1 MNQFYNLQGLC
12 FSTVSLPIRHLHSI
26 KSTNLSTRQL
36 HTSTN
41 PLKVRPL
48 IVATTPPP
56 QESSSNLAVENAL
69 LINSVPFLWGS
80 YGPITEILYDID
92 PTLPIPLLNLFAYIA
107 AFGSLVAAQIF
118 RTPSNNNSSSF
129 LPAFELGSY
138 LYFAS
143 WLNLIS
149 LKLTSASRAA
159 FLVQLTTA
167 FIPILDSLRGTRLS
181 PQIIFACCLA
191 IFGAGILAV
200 DTELSSS
207 ASTIAE
213 NASPNLFGAF
223 NVGDALAVV
232 AALCYR

>member
-1 MNQFYNLQGLC
+1 MNQFCNLPGLC
-12 FSTVSLPIRHLHSI
+12 FSVVSFPVRRFHSI
-26 KSTNLSTRQL
+26 KSTNLNTRQW
-36 HTSTN
+36 HISTN
-41 PLKVRPL
+41 PSIRPL
-48 IVATTPPP
+48 VVATTPPP
-56 QESSSNLAVENAL
+56 QESSSNITIENAL

-80 YGPITEILYDID
+80 YGPVTEILYEID

-107 AFGSLVAAQIF
+107 ALGSLVAAQIF
-118 RTPSNNNSSSF
+118 RPSSNNSSSF

-167 FIPILDSLRGTRLS
+167 FVPILDSLQGTRLS
-181 PQIIFACCLA
+181 PQIIFACFLA

-200 DTELSSS
+200 DTQLSSAVS
-207 ASTIAE
+207 SIAE

-223 NVGDALAVV
+223 NVGDALAV
-232 AALCYR
+232 ASALGYR